1 MDERH
6 TQLAGLQT
14 CLIGE
19 QSAAELRIVFL
30 HGFDM
35 RASDLTPF
43 AHSLA
48 IPGVAYAFPQAPIAV
63 SATGYAWWPQVRP
76 NSPAQPG
83 RARDLW
89 QEHPGGREP
98 ARAMIRD
105 LLESLGA
112 RSGEPCVLAG
122 FSQGGMLACDSV
134 LMEGIE
140 VAGLAVMSASGIAG
154 AEWLERRGQ
163 LNGVPA
169 FVSHGRSDP
178 DLSFAAG
185 QRLEKFLT
193 SGGANVTWM
202 PFEGGHEIPF
212 FVWRGFKR
220 FVQARLRAAKND
232 NRYTGYTGQHARL

>member
-1 MDERH
+1 MYERH

-14 CLIGE
+14 CLIDE
-19 QSAAELRIVFL
+19 RSAAALRIVFL

-63 SATGYAWWPQVRP
+63 SATGYAWWPEVRP
-76 NSPAQPG
+76 RSPARFGP
-83 RARDLW
+83 ARDLW

-105 LLESLGA
+105 LIGSLRA
-112 RSGEPCVLAG
+112 QCDEPCVLAG

-134 LMEGIE
+134 LMDAVE
-140 VAGLAVMSASGIAG
+140 VAGLAIMSASGIAG
-154 AEWLERRGQ
+154 TEWLGQ
-163 LNGVPA
+163 RAQLEGVPA

-178 DLSFAAG
+178 DLSFDAG
-185 QRLEKFLT
+185 QRLASFLS
-193 SGGANVTWM
+193 SGGATVTWM

-212 FVWRGFKR
+212 SVWKGFKR
-220 FVQARLRAAKND
+220 FLQATLRAATKD
-232 NRYTGYTGQHARL
+232 NTYAVYNGQHARL